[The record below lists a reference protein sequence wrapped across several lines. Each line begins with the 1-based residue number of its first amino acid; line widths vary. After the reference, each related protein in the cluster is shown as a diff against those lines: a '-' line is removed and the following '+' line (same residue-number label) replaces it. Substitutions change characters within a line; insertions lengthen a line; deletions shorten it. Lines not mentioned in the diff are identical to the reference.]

1 MDTVIFIAFCVFLF
15 LVGYRLRQRFQKARI
30 SEDTLLQKSRR
41 SLEQEEGEPEIVRE
55 RRRRREERTRRFTIA
70 MLCVLFLLMAFMIP
84 MLVRDV
90 QRFGQIDK
98 MNFIMRVVIFLFTL
112 YVFVLGYLKIFS
124 KGKPPENLQA

>member
-15 LVGYRLRQRFQKARI
+15 LVGYRLRQRFRKVRI
-30 SEDTLLQKSRR
+30 SEDTLLQKSRP
-41 SLEQEEGEPEIVRE
+41 SLEQEEPEIVRE
-55 RRRRREERTRRFTIA
+55 RRRGREERTRRFTIA

-84 MLVRDV
+84 MLMRDV

-98 MNFIMRVVIFLFTL
+98 MNFIMRIVIFLFTL

-124 KGKPPENLQA
+124 KRKPPEDLQA

>member
-15 LVGYRLRQRFQKARI
+15 LVGYRLRQRFRKVRI
-30 SEDTLLQKSRR
+30 SEDTLLQKSRP
-41 SLEQEEGEPEIVRE
+41 SLEQEEPEIVRE
-55 RRRRREERTRRFTIA
+55 RRRGREERTRRFTIA

-90 QRFGQIDK
+90 QRFEQIDK

-124 KGKPPENLQA
+124 KRKPPEDLQA

>member
-15 LVGYRLRQRFQKARI
+15 LVGYRLRQRFRKVRI
-30 SEDTLLQKSRR
+30 SEDTLLQKSRP
-41 SLEQEEGEPEIVRE
+41 SLEQEEPEIVRE
-55 RRRRREERTRRFTIA
+55 RRRGREERTRRFTIA

-90 QRFGQIDK
+90 QRFEQIDK

-124 KGKPPENLQA
+124 KRKPPEDIQA

>member
-15 LVGYRLRQRFQKARI
+15 LVGYRLRQRFRKVRI
-30 SEDTLLQKSRR
+30 SEDTLLQKSRP
-41 SLEQEEGEPEIVRE
+41 SLEQEEPEIVRE
-55 RRRRREERTRRFTIA
+55 RRRGREERTRRFTIA

-90 QRFGQIDK
+90 QRFEQIDK
-98 MNFIMRVVIFLFTL
+98 MNFIMRIVIFLFTL

-124 KGKPPENLQA
+124 KRKPPEDLQA

>member
-15 LVGYRLRQRFQKARI
+15 LVGYRLRQRFRKVRI
-30 SEDTLLQKSRR
+30 SEDTLLQKSRP
-41 SLEQEEGEPEIVRE
+41 SLEQEEPEIVRE
-55 RRRRREERTRRFTIA
+55 RRRGREERTRRFTIA

-84 MLVRDV
+84 MLMRDV

-98 MNFIMRVVIFLFTL
+98 MNFIMRIVIFLFTL

-124 KGKPPENLQA
+124 KRKPPEDIQA

>member
-15 LVGYRLRQRFQKARI
+15 LVGYRLRQRFRKVRL
-30 SEDTLLQKSRR
+30 SEDTLLQKSRP
-41 SLEQEEGEPEIVRE
+41 SLEQEEPEIVRE
-55 RRRRREERTRRFTIA
+55 RRRGREERTRRFTIA

-84 MLVRDV
+84 MLMRDV

-98 MNFIMRVVIFLFTL
+98 MNFIMRIVIFLFTL

-124 KGKPPENLQA
+124 KRKPPEDLQA

>member
-15 LVGYRLRQRFQKARI
+15 LVGYRLRQRFRKVRI
-30 SEDTLLQKSRR
+30 SEDTLLQKSRP
-41 SLEQEEGEPEIVRE
+41 SLEQEEPEIVRE
-55 RRRRREERTRRFTIA
+55 RRCGREERTRRFTIA

-90 QRFGQIDK
+90 QRFEQIDK

-124 KGKPPENLQA
+124 KRKPPEDLQA